1 MKSKGLLIASILL
14 LALTTVIWWSN
25 KKSANPEKKSVD
37 NTSTKLL
44 TVTEEQIQ
52 YLEIK
57 KRPGESV
64 RLIRSDSSWQIAGP
78 EPLRADPDA
87 VSGILSTLSS
97 LNSDRTVEEK
107 ASSLGEFGLA
117 QPAIELTVIEKS
129 GKTEKLLIGDD
140 TPAGSAVYAAMSGDP
155 HVYALS
161 SYKKNSFDKSL
172 NDLKNKRLFDFRFA
186 DPERIEIRDASKNYL
201 LTRSGS
207 DWSSNGTKMDASSVS
222 ALVDKIRDLSA
233 SSFVNTGFGAATLTI
248 AVTSDGGKR
257 PEKILLSKRGDKFL
271 AKREG
276 EPPLYEIEAST
287 VTEIQKLATDLKP
300 LLNPPKSRIENA
312 SPLD

>member
-1 MKSKGLLIASILL
+1 MKSKGLLTASVLL

-25 KKSANPEKKSVD
+25 KKAANPEKKPAD
-37 NTSTKLL
+37 NTTTKLL

-52 YLEIK
+52 SLEIK
-57 KRPGESV
+57 NRLGESIH
-64 RLIRSDSSWQIAGP
+64 LIRSGSSWQITGP

-87 VSGILSTLSS
+87 VSSILSTLSS

-117 QPAIELTVIEKS
+117 QPAIELSVIEKS
-129 GKTEKLLIGDD
+129 GKTEKLVIGDD

-161 SYKKNSFDKSL
+161 SYKKNSFDKPL
-172 NDLKNKRLFDFRFA
+172 NDFRNKRLFDFRFA
-186 DPERIEIRDASKNYL
+186 DPERIEIRDGAKNYL
-201 LTRSGS
+201 PTRKGS
-207 DWSSNGTKMDASSVS
+207 DWLSNGTKLDASSVS
-222 ALVDKIRDLSA
+222 VLVDKIRDLSA
-233 SSFVNTGFGAATLTI
+233 SNFVNSGFATATLTI
-248 AVTSDGGKR
+248 AVTSESGKR
-257 PEKILLSKRGDKFL
+257 QEKILLSKRGDKFL

-276 EPPLYEIEAST
+276 ETPLYEIEAST

-300 LLNPPKSRIENA
+300 A
-312 SPLD
+312 SPTKK

>member
-1 MKSKGLLIASILL
+1 MKFKGLLIASILL
-14 LALTTVIWWSN
+14 LALTAVIWWSN
-25 KKSANPEKKSVD
+25 KKAASPEKKPAD
-37 NTSTKLL
+37 NTTTRLL
-44 TVTEEQIQ
+44 SVPEEQIQ
-52 YLEIK
+52 SLEIK
-57 KRPGESV
+57 KRAGESIQLV
-64 RLIRSDSSWQIAGP
+64 RSGSSWQIAGP
-78 EPLRADPDA
+78 EPLRADPDT

-140 TPAGSAVYAAMSGDP
+140 TPAGSAVYAAMSGDS

-161 SYKKNSFDKSL
+161 SYKKNSFDRSL
-172 NDLKNKRLFDFRFA
+172 NDLRNKRLFDFRFG
-186 DPERIEIRDASKNYL
+186 DPDKIEIRDGAKNYL

-207 DWSSNGTKMDASSVS
+207 DWSFNGTKMDSDSV
-222 ALVDKIRDLSA
+222 ATLITKIRELSA
-233 SSFVNTGFGAATLTI
+233 TKFVDTGFGTSTLYIT
-248 AVTSDGGKR
+248 VTSDGGKR
-257 PEKILLSKRGDKFL
+257 VEKVALSKRGDKFL

-276 EPPLYEIEAST
+276 EPPLCEIEAST

-300 LLNPPKSRIENA
+300 A
-312 SPLD
+312 SQPTKK